1 MLRVITESSTGTNT
15 VTTSTSIYA
24 SGDQVGTVL
33 EYAYAVREITRTA
46 FITDVVVVDKDKQ
59 KAEIDLFL
67 FNASPTVTSVDNG
80 AFSLSDTEISTK
92 SLVHVTI
99 TADDYKDTALNSVAS
114 VSFLKLVQAAAGSRS
129 VFVIPVVRGT
139 PTFTS
144 TSALIIKI
152 SFAQD

>member
-92 SLVHVTI
+92 SLGHVTI
-99 TADDYKDTALNSVAS
+99 TADDYKDTALNSVAARS
-114 VSFLKLVQAAAGSRS
+114 LSSPLCAERLRSRVPRPS
-129 VFVIPVVRGT
+129 SLRSHLRRINP
-139 PTFTS
+139 
-144 TSALIIKI
+144 L
-152 SFAQD
+152 